1 MSVAPLPPQYAQLGE
16 RPFSFYPAIL
26 GIEHNEWRFGRAT
39 WSEIEVRNAKS
50 GLDLWI
56 PRRFFGE
63 VSPVGDPVVI
73 VGLTKELEFRA
84 GAVWPRQKRVIEMPP
99 TSSPTPLAETAE
111 FSPPAPTPAAAIR
124 LESPTEQ
131 RVGRL
136 ILATLAVLAVAL
148 FALVL
153 VTREKTVVPRV
164 SYTNRDQAFLELRYQ
179 DDYYSVIHR
188 LGQPASVRE
197 RTGSAEIQYRV
208 LDYPARGYSV
218 VLMGGDKDS
227 LRYIGSMDRE
237 WNVIHF
243 VQRPDGRDT
252 ASLLRSL
259 RRF

>member
-1 MSVAPLPPQYAQLGE
+1 MSVAPLPPPYAQLGA
-16 RPFSFYPAIL
+16 RAFSFYPAIF

-39 WSEIEVRNAKS
+39 WSEIEVRNAKN
-50 GLDLWI
+50 GQDLWI

-63 VSPVGDPVVI
+63 VSPVEDPVVI
-73 VGLTKELEFRA
+73 VGLTRELELRA
-84 GAVWPRQKRVIEMPP
+84 GAVWPRQKRVIEMPAAVNAAP
-99 TSSPTPLAETAE
+99 DVEGDA
-111 FSPPAPTPAAAIR
+111 SPPPALVTGIR
-124 LESPTEQ
+124 LDSPTEQ

-148 FALVL
+148 SALVL
-153 VTREKTVVPRV
+153 ATREKTVVPRV

-179 DDYYSVIHR
+179 DDYYAVINR
-188 LGQPASVRE
+188 LGQPASARE
-197 RTGSAEIQYRV
+197 RMGSTEIQYRV

>member
-16 RPFSFYPAIL
+16 RPFSFYPAIF

-84 GAVWPRQKRVIEMPP
+84 GAVWPRQKRVIELPSVPAPP
-99 TSSPTPLAETAE
+99 AETAAPP
-111 FSPPAPTPAAAIR
+111 SPVPMAAAIR

-136 ILATLAVLAVAL
+136 ILATLAVLGVAL
-148 FALVL
+148 FVLVL

-179 DDYYSVIHR
+179 DDYHAVIHR

-197 RTGSAEIQYRV
+197 RMGSAEIQYRV
-208 LDYPARGYSV
+208 LDYPGRGYSV

-227 LRYIGSMDRE
+227 LRYIGAMDRE
-237 WNVIHF
+237 WHVIHF

-252 ASLLRSL
+252 APLLRSL

>member
-16 RPFSFYPAIL
+16 RPFSFYPAIF

-63 VSPVGDPVVI
+63 VSPVADPVVI

-99 TSSPTPLAETAE
+99 APAGETAA
-111 FSPPAPTPAAAIR
+111 FTPPAPTGAGAIR
-124 LESPTEQ
+124 LESPAEQ

-179 DDYYSVIHR
+179 DDYHAVIHR

-197 RTGSAEIQYRV
+197 RMGSAEIQYRV

-227 LRYIGSMDRE
+227 LRYIGAMDRE

-252 ASLLRSL
+252 APLLRSL